1 MRQPHIGHTCSLAG
15 QTADV
20 PAALRK
26 ATSWSGS
33 YWTRPTHGQ
42 QSAGRRGEPAREAP
56 ATKTTLAGDGA
67 GRVVP
72 ARAERC
78 LLRAWPGGWLPGS
91 GRRCPHSRASV
102 WGLSSP
108 DPARPPWSET
118 LRGTRGPRAHLLI
131 RFRLVDGA
139 DDLLDGTPGLLPVG
153 RRGQQ
158 RKPGVP
164 EVPRSQHHQGAAPR
178 NAPKPERQ
186 VAPAVPARPV
196 LPQQHLRPR
205 HRTGRARLGCR
216 AALHALDP
224 RAQLC
229 RLGPQGTSLLRLAPA
244 PQLPPLPQLR
254 TPVPA
259 ARAHDPRRGV
269 TEEGP
274 GLGGSPC

>member
-1 MRQPHIGHTCSLAG
+1 MVSSQQAGGGSQPGKLPPPRPHWRVTG
-15 QTADV
+15 Q
-20 PAALRK
+20 
-26 ATSWSGS
+26 
-33 YWTRPTHGQ
+33 
-42 QSAGRRGEPAREAP
+42 
-56 ATKTTLAGDGA
+56 
-67 GRVVP
+67 
-72 ARAERC
+72 AERC

-164 EVPRSQHHQGAAPR
+164 EVPRSQHHQGTAPR

-205 HRTGRARLGCR
+205 HRTGRVRLGCR
-216 AALHALDP
+216 AAFHALDP
-224 RAQLC
+224 CAQLC
-229 RLGPQGTSLLRLAPA
+229 RTGAPGHIPAATHACATAPTPAPA
-244 PQLPPLPQLR
+244 QDTCP
-254 TPVPA
+254 
-259 ARAHDPRRGV
+259 
-269 TEEGP
+269 
-274 GLGGSPC
+274 SCPCA